1 MSKQQPKIELKK
13 ARELKSLS
21 EETPAYTAQLWV
33 DGKHFANVSNSGHG
47 GPDMVEPVSGPRN
60 DEKFWDAWKALD
72 ALVAETFPVIDV
84 SDMYGKPAGSET
96 MTQSLE
102 LLCHTLLG
110 EAEMAATLKRAL
122 ARQILFVKSSGG
134 GLYTIAKKKGPE
146 AQIVAAL
153 KSRDAGTRIL
163 NEMPFAEALQ
173 IYSTAT

>member
-1 MSKQQPKIELKK
+1 MSTKPTIELKK
-13 ARELKSLS
+13 ARELKSVS
-21 EETPAYTAQLWV
+21 EETPCYSAQLWV
-33 DGKHFANVSNSGHG
+33 DGKHFANVSNHGQG
-47 GPDMVEPVSGPRN
+47 GPDMAEPASGPRN
-60 DEKFWDAWKALD
+60 DAKFWDEWKALD
-72 ALVAETFPVIDV
+72 TLVAETFPAIDV

-110 EAEMAATLKRAL
+110 EAQIAATLKRDL
-122 ARQILFVKSSGG
+122 ARQIIFTKSSDGA
-134 GLYTIAKKKGPE
+134 LYTIPKKKGPE

-153 KSRDAGTRIL
+153 KARDPGTRIL